1 MESSKNKTLTKK
13 DITKTYLRWWWTA
26 ELSNSFERMQ
36 GLAYGATMAPIIN
49 KLYADDEEGRIE
61 GLKRHLAFFNTQAIW
76 GSIIVGTTVA
86 MEEEKANGEDIPAE
100 MITSFKTGMMGPLAG
115 IGDSLD
121 FATIQTIFYSLAASF
136 AIGGSILGPMFILA
150 FSVLH
155 FFLGYFFAHIG
166 YREGR
171 KSIADI
177 LQSGQI
183 NQIIQTAGM
192 IGIFMMGSLS
202 ARMVK
207 LETVLE
213 FDVAGSVINLQETL
227 DSIVPGILPLAAVLT
242 VYWAISK
249 KKVSITN
256 IMIIVSILSLVGSF
270 LGIL

>member
-1 MESSKNKTLTKK
+1 MDVSKNKTLTKK
-13 DITKTYLRWWWTA
+13 DITQTYLRWWWTA

-36 GLAYGATMAPIIN
+36 ALAYGATMAPIIN
-49 KLYADDEEGRIE
+49 KLYTNEEERID
-61 GLKRHLAFFNTQAIW
+61 GLKRHLLFFNTQAIW

-86 MEEEKANGEDIPAE
+86 MEEQKANGEDIPE
-100 MITSFKTGMMGPLAG
+100 DMITSFKTGMMGPLAG

-136 AIGGSILGPMFILA
+136 ATAGSVLGPAFIVA
-150 FSVLH
+150 FSILH
-155 FFLGYFFAHIG
+155 FFLGYLFTHLG

-177 LQSGQI
+177 LQSGKI

-202 ARMVK
+202 AGMVK
-207 LETVLE
+207 LATVIE
-213 FDVAGSVINLQETL
+213 FNVAGSVINIQETL
-227 DSIVPGILPLAAVLT
+227 DSIVPGVLPLAAVLT
-242 VYWAISK
+242 VYWALSK

-256 IMIIVSILSLVGSF
+256 IMLILTIVSLIGSF